1 MLLYQILAFCYEWK
15 NINNKFKISAPT
27 WNEESELPDIIFC
40 IKYSRLFWIYLKKK
54 RDTVADNPSTIIYVK
69 KIKNRITFQIKTGC
83 HLELLTPETINFF
96 GSTKVNK
103 DKNCKNLYYWSSIN
117 TL

>member
-40 IKYSRLFWIYLKKK
+40 IKYSRLF
-54 RDTVADNPSTIIYVK
+54 
-69 KIKNRITFQIKTGC
+69 
-83 HLELLTPETINFF
+83 
-96 GSTKVNK
+96 
-103 DKNCKNLYYWSSIN
+103 
-117 TL
+117 